1 MLSGLITSLILL
13 SATPQP
19 RIAPESVFPAT
30 QAETQ
35 QLIAAA
41 PERLSGPVLPE
52 YLSLRLSEKMQVDAW
67 GQSYDGEEHEV
78 NVGISIL
85 F

>member
-19 RIAPESVFPAT
+19 QIALEIVFQGI
-30 QAETQ
+30 QAEKQ

-52 YLSLRLSEKMQVDAW
+52 YLSLRLSDKMQIDTWA
-67 GQSYDGEEHEV
+67 QSYDGEMHEI
-78 NVGISIL
+78 NIGISIL